1 MTNRNL
7 IGLVL
12 ALTLVLLAACGGGTA
27 SPGNEYGGGGAPQ
40 TTDMPA
46 GGVDRN
52 KLSRELYFYNWSDY
66 INPELLAQFEAEYGV
81 RVIVDTYDS
90 NEDMI
95 AKLRAGNS
103 GYDLVVPSDYAVT
116 IMAAEKLAAPLDK
129 SLLPNLVHLDP
140 DLLNQPFDPDN
151 AISAPYFYGI
161 TGIAYNV
168 KSFPEG
174 INTWSAVFDT
184 SAIAAYRGKLSMLDD
199 ERETPG
205 AALRYLGHSL
215 NETDPAIL
223 RQVEELLI
231 AQKPYLA
238 AYNSADVNRKLASE
252 EYVMAHAWS
261 GSALQARNGLEGE
274 FAGNP
279 DIRFV
284 IPEEGGM
291 IWMDNLVVVADSPS
305 SYTAHVFI
313 NFLLDP
319 EVAARNAE
327 WTGYLTPNQDALP
340 LLSEDLQALYAEGFA
355 PDDEVRQ
362 RLEWAV
368 RNEQTAVFTDLWTV
382 VKGR

>member
-1 MTNRNL
+1 MPQRSL
-7 IGLVL
+7 IGPVLVL
-12 ALTLVLLAACGGGTA
+12 TLMLLAACGGG
-27 SPGNEYGGGGAPQ
+27 GGAQ
-40 TTDMPA
+40 TTETPA

-52 KLSRELYFYNWSDY
+52 RLSRELYFYTWSDY
-66 INPELLAQFEAEYGV
+66 IDPALLAQFEAAYGV
-81 RVIVDTYDS
+81 RVIVDIYDS
-90 NEDMI
+90 NEDLI

-103 GYDLVVPSDYAVT
+103 GYDLVVPSDYAVS
-116 IMAAEKLAAPLDK
+116 IMAAENLAAPLDK
-129 SLLPNLVHLDP
+129 SLLPNLGRLDP

-151 AISAPYFYGI
+151 AISVPYLYGI

-168 KSFPEG
+168 KSFPAG
-174 INTWSAVFDT
+174 LDSWSAVFDAN
-184 SAIAAYRGKLSMLDD
+184 AIAAYRGKFSMLDD

-223 RQVEELLI
+223 RQVEALLI

-252 EYVMAHAWS
+252 EYVLAHAWS
-261 GSALQARNGLEGE
+261 GSALQARNGLEGD

-284 IPEEGGM
+284 IPKEGGM
-291 IWMDNLVVVADSPS
+291 IWMDNLVIVADSPN

-319 EVAARNAE
+319 AVAAQNVG
-327 WTGYLTPNQDALP
+327 WTGFLTPNRDALP
-340 LLSEDLQALYAEGFA
+340 LLPEDLQVLYAEGFA

-362 RLEWAV
+362 RLEWAI
-368 RNEQTAVFTDLWTV
+368 RNEQTAVFTDLWTA
-382 VKGR
+382 VKGQ

>member
-1 MTNRNL
+1 MPQRSL
-7 IGLVL
+7 IGPVLVL
-12 ALTLVLLAACGGGTA
+12 TLMLLAACGGG
-27 SPGNEYGGGGAPQ
+27 GAQ
-40 TTDMPA
+40 TTETPA

-52 KLSRELYFYNWSDY
+52 RLSRELYFYTWSDY
-66 INPELLAQFEAEYGV
+66 IDPALLAQFEAAYGV
-81 RVIVDTYDS
+81 RVIVDIYDS
-90 NEDMI
+90 NEDLI

-103 GYDLVVPSDYAVT
+103 GYDLVAPSDYAVT
-116 IMAAEKLAAPLDK
+116 IMAAENLAAPLDK

-151 AISAPYFYGI
+151 AISVPYLYGI

-174 INTWSAVFDT
+174 IDSWSAVFDAN
-184 SAIAAYRGKLSMLDD
+184 AIAAYRGKFSMLDD

-215 NETDPAIL
+215 NETDPAVL
-223 RQVEELLI
+223 RQVEALLI

-252 EYVMAHAWS
+252 EYVLAHAWS
-261 GSALQARNGLEGE
+261 GSALQARNGLEGD

-284 IPEEGGM
+284 IPKEGGM
-291 IWMDNLVVVADSPS
+291 IWMDNLVIVADSPN

-319 EVAARNAE
+319 AVAAQNAG
-327 WTGYLTPNQDALP
+327 WTGFLTPNRDALP
-340 LLSEDLQALYAEGFA
+340 LLPEDLQALYAEGFA

-362 RLEWAV
+362 RLEWAI
-368 RNEQTAVFTDLWTV
+368 RNEQTAVFTDLWTA
-382 VKGR
+382 VKGQ

>member
-1 MTNRNL
+1 MILKQRSL
-7 IGLVL
+7 VGLVL
-12 ALTLVLLAACGGGTA
+12 ALMGIALLAACGGGAA
-27 SPGNEYGGGGAPQ
+27 SPGNEYGGGGA
-40 TTDMPA
+40 TTPA
-46 GGVDRN
+46 GGTPAEGVDRN
-52 KLSRELYFYNWSDY
+52 RLARELYFYNWSDY
-66 INPELLAQFEAEYGV
+66 IDPDLLAQFEATYGV

-103 GYDLVVPSDYAVT
+103 GYDLVAPSDYAVT
-116 IMAAEKLAAPLDK
+116 IMAAEKLAAPLDAT
-129 SLLPNLVHLDP
+129 LLPNLVHLDP
-140 DLLNQPFDPDN
+140 DLLDQPFDPGN
-151 AISAPYFYGI
+151 VISVPYLYGI
-161 TGIAYNV
+161 TGIAYNAR
-168 KSFPEG
+168 SFPEG
-174 INTWSAVFDT
+174 VDSWSALFDT
-184 SAIAAYRGKLSMLDD
+184 NAIAAYRGKFSMLDD

-223 RQVEELLI
+223 RQVEALLI

-274 FAGNP
+274 FEGNP

-284 IPEEGGM
+284 IPREGGM
-291 IWMDNLVVVADSPS
+291 IWMDNLVIVADSPN

-327 WTGYLTPNQDALP
+327 WTGYLTPNLDALP
-340 LLSEDLQALYAEGFA
+340 LLSEELQALYAEGFA

-368 RNEQTAVFTDLWTV
+368 RNEQTAVFT
-382 VKGR
+382 